1 MTLHLLS
8 CALSSTLHTAVDA
21 DACTEVL
28 NTLRGRHFPALDQYL
43 RLHQRLYQADSR
55 GPVARAVGATDLF
68 IRACSPDGFVREKA
82 LRDFVQY
89 PGRLALAAALLRCD
103 DWVPQVQA
111 RAIDLV
117 TSLIVADDSSL
128 FDFLELLLA
137 LQERERFSE
146 AVWQP
151 LIVPRMRQL
160 SSTAVNAC
168 WSATTHASAPA
179 RLFAYQT
186 LSGAEPEI
194 AIRAAQQAITDV
206 APSVA
211 RWGLAQAMKFPSR
224 TITLTALAQG
234 LRHPIAVIRAHALR
248 LLAQLDANGA
258 RRAVEEALFSD
269 TYVLRNAA
277 IHLLK
282 TCYGDAPINYYRD
295 AIDTRD
301 PMKEDNALIALAD
314 MATPEDAVRM
324 RPWINH
330 RRRELRAA
338 ALRIAERAK
347 PDDFRQLVEQALT
360 DSASK
365 VVREALTLAEN
376 NGWLSRQL
384 LEEHFAITTAP
395 ITQRCLISTAHRLDK
410 WNGIAVLL
418 QWYRTSVGETRNHA
432 AREISHWI
440 HSEPNKFAPLRAGLR
455 LEITSALDALKQSDP
470 SIYWDAIAFAVR
482 SS

>member
-43 RLHQRLYQADSR
+43 RLHQRLYQAGSR

-168 WSATTHASAPA
+168 WSATTHASAPCA
-179 RLFAYQT
+179 
-186 LSGAEPEI
+186 
-194 AIRAAQQAITDV
+194 
-206 APSVA
+206 SVCLPNTQ
-211 RWGLAQAMKFPSR
+211 W
-224 TITLTALAQG
+224 
-234 LRHPIAVIRAHALR
+234 
-248 LLAQLDANGA
+248 
-258 RRAVEEALFSD
+258 RRARD
-269 TYVLRNAA
+269 R
-277 IHLLK
+277 H
-282 TCYGDAPINYYRD
+282 TCSATGD
-295 AIDTRD
+295 
-301 PMKEDNALIALAD
+301 
-314 MATPEDAVRM
+314 
-324 RPWINH
+324 H
-330 RRRELRAA
+330 
-338 ALRIAERAK
+338 
-347 PDDFRQLVEQALT
+347 
-360 DSASK
+360 
-365 VVREALTLAEN
+365 
-376 NGWLSRQL
+376 
-384 LEEHFAITTAP
+384 
-395 ITQRCLISTAHRLDK
+395 
-410 WNGIAVLL
+410 
-418 QWYRTSVGETRNHA
+418 
-432 AREISHWI
+432 
-440 HSEPNKFAPLRAGLR
+440 
-455 LEITSALDALKQSDP
+455 
-470 SIYWDAIAFAVR
+470 
-482 SS
+482 